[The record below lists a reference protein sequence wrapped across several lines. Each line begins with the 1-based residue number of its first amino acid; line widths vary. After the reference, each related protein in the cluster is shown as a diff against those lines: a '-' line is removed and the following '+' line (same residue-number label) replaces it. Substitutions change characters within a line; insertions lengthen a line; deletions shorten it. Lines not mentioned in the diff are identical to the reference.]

1 MLFKEVK
8 EYSKRQRVNITNN
21 DELETGTKI
30 VIMTLKEYN
39 NFKSDVVDLQDQLRN
54 LEKENQLL
62 QNQEQNLKQ
71 LIHDVTTPI
80 YENHKKEL
88 ENKDNEIKQLTNE
101 LNTMKKVCSQYN
113 LELTGLN
120 IIDILILRKHKKL
133 IKNFNSS
140 IWVNNDDTVI
150 ADAKAIP
157 GKEKNN
163 D

>member
-21 DELETGTKI
+21 DELETGSKI
-30 VIMTLKEYN
+30 VIMTAKEYD
-39 NFKSDVVDLQDQLRN
+39 NFKSEVVELQDQLRN

-62 QNQEQNLKQ
+62 QKQEQNLKQ
-71 LIHDVTTPI
+71 IIQDVTTPI

-101 LNTMKKVCSQYN
+101 LNTMKKVCNQYN
-113 LELTGLN
+113 LDMTGLN
-120 IIDILILRKHKKL
+120 IIDILIFRKHKKL
-133 IKNFNSS
+133 IKNFNGS
-140 IWVNNDDTVI
+140 IWVNVNDPVI

-157 GKEKNN
+157 DKEK
-163 D
+163 